1 VRLAAL
7 LLLVLATACGAG
19 GSRPHG
25 QPVDL
30 RPLRQAAALAP
41 CPQALGR
48 VVHLTLPCLGGGPDV
63 VLDSGAIGR
72 PALVNVYGSW
82 CGPCR
87 DEMPLLAA
95 LAGRA
100 GGRLALVGV
109 DTEDDPRL
117 ALLFARDM
125 RQHWAAVRDDDG
137 RFLRHYGPG
146 PPLTLFLDRAGTVVF
161 VHRGAFT
168 SLEDL
173 RSSVRTHLGVS
184 V

>member
-1 VRLAAL
+1 
-7 LLLVLATACGAG
+7 
-19 GSRPHG
+19 
-25 QPVDL
+25 
-30 RPLRQAAALAP
+30 
-41 CPQALGR
+41 
-48 VVHLTLPCLGGGPDV
+48 
-63 VLDSGAIGR
+63 VLDSAPLGR

-95 LAGRA
+95 FRAKAGQKV
-100 GGRLALVGV
+100 ALVGV

-125 RQHWAAVRDDDG
+125 KQHWAAVRDDDG

-146 PPLTLFLDRAGTVVF
+146 PPLTLFLDASGAVRF

-168 SLEDL
+168 SLPQLEQAV
-173 RSSVRTHLGVS
+173 RSTLGVAA
-184 V
+184 